1 MKNRTKPSSANA
13 SDMAAPMK
21 IAHELTFLGLA
32 GSRDAKTVGGD
43 TDADTRAN
51 GRQAVTDDLQCCE
64 YKRDPQL
71 PPFSYPIPLMGHL
84 TNMLS
89 RKGNRL

>member
-13 SDMAAPMK
+13 SDMAA
-21 IAHELTFLGLA
+21 HELTLHLGLA

-64 YKRDPQL
+64 YKRDFHNFLLFPT
-71 PPFSYPIPLMGHL
+71 PFLLWGI
-84 TNMLS
+84 
-89 RKGNRL
+89 